1 MVKLQALNMLI
12 VHSKKAIESGLPCIV
27 NGSFAIA
34 VGRSRIG
41 PINS

>member
-1 MVKLQALNMLI
+1 MVNLQALNMLM
-12 VHSKKAIESGLPCIV
+12 VKLKKMLESGSPCIV